1 MNQQAQNNN
10 RFSEFAE
17 HLNQQQQYSA
27 SAPNSPPLHPHSS
40 YEPANAKLMRKAPT
54 AGNSAATSPQ
64 AAAADSPSKPIC
76 TNCGATS
83 TPLWRRSAE
92 DELLCNACGL

>member
-1 MNQQAQNNN
+1 MLIVKSSHIPNN
-10 RFSEFAE
+10 
-17 HLNQQQQYSA
+17 YSM
-27 SAPNSPPLHPHSS
+27 SAPSSPHHHDKSGKRPSS
-40 YEPANAKLMRKAPT
+40 SHLEN
-54 AGNSAATSPQ
+54 
-64 AAAADSPSKPIC
+64 KPIC

>member
-1 MNQQAQNNN
+1 MNQSQTN
-10 RFSEFAE
+10 RYTEFTE
-17 HLNQQQQYSA
+17 HLQQRRFSA
-27 SAPNSPPLHPHSS
+27 SAPNSPPFHANNN
-40 YEPANAKLMRKAPT
+40 YEATKMRKSAT
-54 AGNSAATSPQ
+54 AATTTTTASTTGLDGQP
-64 AAAADSPSKPIC
+64 KPVC

>member
-1 MNQQAQNNN
+1 MNQSQSN
-10 RFSEFAE
+10 RYTEFSDN
-17 HLNQQQQYSA
+17 LQQRRFSA
-27 SAPNSPPLHPHSS
+27 SAPNSPPMLSHASF
-40 YEPANAKLMRKAPT
+40 EATKLKKT
-54 AGNSAATSPQ
+54 ATLASCMSGSM
-64 AAAADSPSKPIC
+64 DSQTKPVC

>member
-1 MNQQAQNNN
+1 MYDGDPADKGSPSNFVQP
-10 RFSEFAE
+10 
-17 HLNQQQQYSA
+17 QQQ
-27 SAPNSPPLHPHSS
+27 
-40 YEPANAKLMRKAPT
+40 R
-54 AGNSAATSPQ
+54 SAAAPRPKQ
-64 AAAADSPSKPIC
+64 QIQVEQDEDDDEDDEDDDDDSSDDEPEC